1 MLHVKAALSLGA
13 LTVSAAVAAYVEQG
27 PKPEPVFI
35 AGSQYSAV
43 LHQRSHQWLLLSP
56 DGSDLNVSNAGA
68 SCAAQAP
75 LPNGVWLVSYD
86 SAHRPVLLA
95 PSVTPLP
102 KGHSGQ
108 VRLVDCGDRGEA
120 GRTLAVRTRSRPR
133 ALITRLS
140 SRTEPGSRMSAS
152 A

>member
-1 MLHVKAALSLGA
+1 MLQFKAALSLGA
-13 LTVSAAVAAYVEQG
+13 LTVSAAVAAYVET

-35 AGSQYSAV
+35 AASQYSVV

-56 DGSDLNVSNAGA
+56 DGNDLNVSNAGA
-68 SCAAQAP
+68 NCAAQAP

-86 SAHRPVLLA
+86 SKNRPVLLA

-108 VRLVDCGDRGEA
+108 VRLVECGDKSEA
-120 GRTLAVRTRSRPR
+120 GRTLAVPHAMMNWLTQNTG
-133 ALITRLS
+133 AVFVD
-140 SRTEPGSRMSAS
+140 E
-152 A
+152 